1 MEIEKFGYTA
11 VMLQKIKNH
20 ILILGV
26 LLLNPAQ
33 ALANT
38 KENWLG
44 VKNADLRSGNVGFE
58 TIPVIIL
65 NVTNFLL

>member
-11 VMLQKIKNH
+11 VMLQKIKNS
-20 ILILGV
+20 ILVLGV
-26 LLLNPAQ
+26 LLLTPTQ
-33 ALANT
+33 TYANVS
-38 KENWLG
+38 ENWLG
-44 VKNADLRSGNVGFE
+44 IKNADLREGKVGFE